1 MTPVFT
7 YLTFSLARYS
17 GNILNSWK
25 IQEQPVQLKQFKEYV
40 LRLGT
45 YLTIKSI
52 SWCYIYV
59 HTFLSIFN
67 FLYPPQYQIVWLLFA
82 LQKQFYD
89 LGEIIN
95 LLLYPSLPF
104 QCWRCSKDLQLVQ
117 RQHLLPHDHRQPRPR
132 LQASL
137 RDQPR
142 LQDGRPSNLL
152 HQPHAH
158 QHEQAEDHQG
168 QIKGF
173 LCYKQKNI
181 LVYIYVYAYIYPLEH
196 INLSPIIMVKMVK
209 NYYH

>member
-1 MTPVFT
+1 MTDP
-7 YLTFSLARYS
+7 
-17 GNILNSWK
+17 
-25 IQEQPVQLKQFKEYV
+25 
-40 LRLGT
+40 
-45 YLTIKSI
+45 
-52 SWCYIYV
+52 
-59 HTFLSIFN
+59 N
-67 FLYPPQYQIVWLLFA
+67 FVGGVGDPPLH
-82 LQKQFYD
+82 
-89 LGEIIN
+89 
-95 LLLYPSLPF
+95 
-104 QCWRCSKDLQLVQ
+104 KDLQLVQ

-181 LVYIYVYAYIYPLEH
+181 LVYIYAYAYIYPLEH